1 MWGTHISNVM
11 MAYTNKVKELCV
23 QGEHYTL
30 DQVMDI
36 YIYMGCPS
44 YLSYRRNNMEIKPW
58 KRIHNEVFEY
68 MILILKHNTRTYN
81 FFYTSK

>member
-36 YIYMGCPS
+36 YIYIYTWVAQATWATEETTWRS
-44 YLSYRRNNMEIKPW
+44 NLER
-58 KRIHNEVFEY
+58 EY
-68 MILILKHNTRTYN
+68 TMKCLNTWY
-81 FFYTSK
+81 